1 MIIYKQVLLQQQQ
14 QQQQQSS
21 QSILRATDT
30 ATQFFYNFGNRKDDL
45 PPTEPSD
52 ILLLLYP

>member
-14 QQQQQSS
+14 SS
-21 QSILRATDT
+21 QAILRATDT
-30 ATQFFYNFGNRKDDL
+30 ATQFYNFGNRKDDL